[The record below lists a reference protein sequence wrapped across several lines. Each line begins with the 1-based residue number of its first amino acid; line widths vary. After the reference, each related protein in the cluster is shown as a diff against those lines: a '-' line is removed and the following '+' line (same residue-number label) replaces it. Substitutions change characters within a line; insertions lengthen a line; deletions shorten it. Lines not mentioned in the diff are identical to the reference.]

1 MSPKGKAAG
10 VLVTPTTAHT
20 AHDCANHSTGT
31 AQKTGTSD
39 RKRFLTLQA
48 RAALAGV
55 MLIASTN
62 DNGAPVYI
70 ASRWALCRELP
81 DLDAA
86 EHWLGMVTGALP

>member
-10 VLVTPTTAHT
+10 VLVTPATAHKT
-20 AHDCANHSTGT
+20 HDCADHSTES

-70 ASRWALCRELP
+70 VNRCALRRELP
-81 DLDAA
+81 DLHAV
-86 EHWLGMVTGALP
+86 EYWLRPVAGARS